1 MKTNPVRV
9 ALATAWKDLQVIFK
23 DRGLLV
29 IIIGLPLVMSV
40 MNGYLNEQ
48 FSGSSEGVTFPIILV
63 DQDNDTYGKQIA
75 SILNDIDAFDISTL
89 DSREEAENQVRDSKV
104 LAAIIIPPGLTQAV
118 QDYQRSEV
126 QVVIDPT
133 QRDFASIITAAMNK
147 VVKPVAVQG
156 EISYAIRTLLSEVP
170 EYQEMDANTRYALEM
185 QNFGVQMTQVQ
196 QMENDPWVS
205 IETRTMKGEDVV
217 LIPDNMF
224 ALFVPGFVVMFAFF
238 IVGSMGSELLQERQ
252 QGSLRRL
259 MAAPIPR
266 WSIIIAKMLAYIG
279 LVLVQVCI
287 IFGVASFFF
296 GMPLGES
303 LLGLLLVSV
312 VLGLTST
319 SLGVMVAALSRT
331 DKQADSIG
339 ILLGFLLAAL
349 GGCFIF
355 GSPVPL
361 YEQGG
366 TVQIIS
372 RLTPHAHALMAYGK
386 LLNKGGGLLDI
397 LPQVG
402 ILLAFSAA
410 FFFIAV
416 WRFRFEQK

>member
-9 ALATAWKDLQVIFK
+9 ALSTAWKDLQVIFK

-29 IIIGLPLVMSV
+29 IIIGLPLVISV
-40 MNGYLNEQ
+40 MNGYMNEQ
-48 FSGSSEGVTFPIILV
+48 FSSSSEGMTFPVILV
-63 DQDNDTYGKQIA
+63 DQDNDTYGKQIET
-75 SILNDIDAFDISTL
+75 ILNSIDVLDISTL
-89 DSREEAENQVRDSKV
+89 DSPEEAENQVRDSKV

-118 QDYQRSEV
+118 QDYQHTEV
-126 QVVIDPT
+126 DVVIDPT
-133 QRDFASIITAAMNK
+133 QRDFASIITAIMNE
-147 VVKPVAVQG
+147 VVGPITVQG
-156 EISYAIRTLLSEVP
+156 EVSYAIRTLLSEIP
-170 EYQEMDANTRYALEM
+170 AYQQLDANTQYALEM
-185 QNFGVQMTQVQ
+185 QNFGVQMAQVQ

-205 IETRTMKGEDVV
+205 IETRTMDDEDVV

-224 ALFVPGFVVMFAFF
+224 ALLVPGFVVMFVFF
-238 IVGSMGSELLQERQ
+238 IVGAMGSELLQERQ

-279 LVLVQVCI
+279 LVLVQVMI
-287 IFGVASFFF
+287 IFGIASFFF

-303 LLGLLLVSV
+303 LFGLLLVSFF
-312 VLGLTST
+312 LGLTST

-339 ILLGFLLAAL
+339 IMLGFVLAAL
-349 GGCFIF
+349 GGCFMI

-361 YEQGG
+361 FNQGG
-366 TVQIIS
+366 TLQIIS
-372 RLTPHAHALMAYGK
+372 RLTPHAHALIAYGK
-386 LLNKGGGLLDI
+386 LLNQGAGAIDI

-410 FFFIAV
+410 FFLIAV